1 MKKKISLL
9 LAILMLATLLPT
21 AFAES
26 KTVDAVKNT
35 KKVTLDGEEVKV
47 GAYDVE
53 GFNYLKLRDVAAII
67 NGKKC
72 QFSVGYDEPT
82 KLITVELAKG
92 YEKVEGDLAEIKDE
106 KAKAIVSVKKIL
118 VNGEEKEVK
127 TALINE
133 YNYMQLRD
141 LGSLVGLDVK
151 YDAKNKV
158 IMLKSDAE
166 AKEEAP
172 RYVMIKSKLYKDTGE
187 INKNMT
193 CGTMDGKILTTVDA
207 KEMPKK
213 DNESNFGIGYEYQIG
228 GEDGSI
234 TVKIDDK
241 CLIFKEVKEEEKKDD
256 KKEDKKEEKKEEVKT
271 EAKIEI
277 VPEDQWTKE
286 EKKFFES
293 AEALQEVAVDLLN
306 VGLKED
312 AEQSYKDLVKLYS
325 DWAQASIIQGRE
337 LFRGQATKVEKR
349 VEKRSDG
356 RYAVLEFT
364 YNTGGIFCV
373 ESKNLESEDSDTNFK
388 FKNVLIL
395 ELEDGAKEKYKDN
408 KAIYAKLIEFHQAI
422 VDNKMD
428 EAIKILKSIGVKA
441 NAENLKEYVD
451 TKKQIANNLGAEIF
465 TKDFEFEKEYKK
477 GEDDD
482 GTDVSIIF
490 NYKDGSMLFIGY
502 NRTVGGVTGF
512 GMKLKK

>member
-9 LAILMLATLLPT
+9 LAILMLVTLLPT

-35 KKVTLDGEEVKV
+35 KKVTLDGEEVMV

-53 GFNYLKLRDVAAII
+53 GYNYLKLRDIAAIL

-82 KLITVELAKG
+82 KLISVELAKA

-141 LGSLVGLDVK
+141 LGSLVGLGVN
-151 YDAKNKV
+151 YDAANKV

-166 AKEEAP
+166 E
-172 RYVMIKSKLYKDTGE
+172 
-187 INKNMT
+187 
-193 CGTMDGKILTTVDA
+193 
-207 KEMPKK
+207 
-213 DNESNFGIGYEYQIG
+213 
-228 GEDGSI
+228 
-234 TVKIDDK
+234 
-241 CLIFKEVKEEEKKDD
+241 KEEEKPEEKKD
-256 KKEDKKEEKKEEVKT
+256 EKKEEVKE
-271 EAKIEI
+271 EAKVEL
-277 VPEDQWTKE
+277 VPEDKWTEE

-306 VGLKED
+306 AGLKED
-312 AEQSYKDLVKLYS
+312 ADQSFKDLVELYR

-337 LFRGQATKVEKR
+337 LFREQASKVEKR

-356 RYAVLEFT
+356 RYAVLDFT

-373 ESKNLESEDSDTNFK
+373 ESKNAGSEDPDTKFK

-395 ELEDGAKEKYKDN
+395 ELEDGAKEKYTDN
-408 KAIYAKLIEFHQAI
+408 KVIYAKLIEFHQAI

-428 EAIKILKSIGVKA
+428 EAIKILQSIGVKA
-441 NAENLKEYVD
+441 NAENLKEYLD

-465 TKDFEFEKEYKK
+465 TKDFEYDKEYKK

-482 GTDVSIIF
+482 GTDVSIMF

-502 NRTVGGVTGF
+502 NRTVGGLTGL
-512 GMKLKK
+512 GMKLNK

>member
-9 LAILMLATLLPT
+9 LAILMLVTLIPT

-35 KKVTLDGEEVKV
+35 KKVTLDGEEVMV

-53 GFNYLKLRDVAAII
+53 GYNYLKLRDVAAIL

-72 QFSVGYDEPT
+72 QFDVGYDKPT

-92 YEKVEGDLAEIKDE
+92 YEKLEGDLVEIKDE

-133 YNYMQLRD
+133 NNYMQLRD
-141 LGSLVGLDVK
+141 LGTLVGLGVG
-151 YDAKNKV
+151 YDKVNKV
-158 IMLKSDAE
+158 IQLKSDAE
-166 AKEEAP
+166 
-172 RYVMIKSKLYKDTGE
+172 
-187 INKNMT
+187 
-193 CGTMDGKILTTVDA
+193 
-207 KEMPKK
+207 
-213 DNESNFGIGYEYQIG
+213 
-228 GEDGSI
+228 
-234 TVKIDDK
+234 
-241 CLIFKEVKEEEKKDD
+241 VKEEKPEEKEDEKKD
-256 KKEDKKEEKKEEVKT
+256 EKKEEVKE
-271 EAKIEI
+271 EAKVEL
-277 VPEDQWTKE
+277 VPEDQWTEE

-306 VGLKED
+306 AGLKED
-312 AEQSYKDLVKLYS
+312 ADQSFKDLVELYR

-337 LFRGQATKVEKR
+337 LFREQASKVEKR

-356 RYAVLEFT
+356 RYAVLDFT

-373 ESKNLESEDSDTNFK
+373 ESKNAGSEDPDTKFK

-395 ELEDGAKEKYKDN
+395 ELEDGAKEKYTDN
-408 KAIYAKLIEFHQAI
+408 KVIYAKLIEFHQAI

-428 EAIKILKSIGVKA
+428 EAIKILQSIGVKA
-441 NAENLKEYVD
+441 NAENVKEYVD

-482 GTDVSIIF
+482 GTDVTILF
-490 NYKDGSMLFIGY
+490 NYKDGSTLFIGY
-502 NRTVGGVTGF
+502 NRTVGGLTGLGF
-512 GMKLKK
+512 KLK

>member
-9 LAILMLATLLPT
+9 LAILMLVTLIPT

-35 KKVTLDGEEVKV
+35 KKITLDGEEVMV

-53 GFNYLKLRDVAAII
+53 GYNYLKLRDVAAIL
-67 NGKKC
+67 NTKKC
-72 QFSVGYDEPT
+72 QFNVGFDKPT

-118 VNGEEKEVK
+118 VNGEEKEIK

-158 IMLKSDAE
+158 IMLKSDVE

-187 INKNMT
+187 INKNMK
-193 CGTMDGKILTTVDA
+193 CGTMDGKILTSVDA

-213 DNESNFGIGYEYQIG
+213 DNESNFGTGYEYQIG
-228 GEDGSI
+228 TDGSI
-234 TVKIDDK
+234 TVEIDDK
-241 CLIFKEVKEEEKKDD
+241 CLIFKEVKEEEKKDG

-271 EAKIEI
+271 EAKVEE
-277 VPEDQWTKE
+277 VPEDKWTEKE
-286 EKKFFES
+286 KDFFETYKS
-293 AEALQEVAVDLLN
+293 ISDFLTKALNYDSKVVSDETLRDI
-306 VGLKED
+306 LKYY
-312 AEQSYKDLVKLYS
+312 QKLHETS
-325 DWAQASIIQGRE
+325 LIQGRE
-337 LFRGQATKVEKR
+337 LFNGSPLKINTRVEKR
-349 VEKRSDG
+349 VDG
-356 RYAVLEFT
+356 RYAVIELI
-364 YNTGGIFCV
+364 YSSGGIYKA
-373 ESKNLESEDSDTNFK
+373 ERKNADSEDAKTKDY
-388 FKNVLIL
+388 FKNVFIL
-395 ELEDGAKEKYKDN
+395 ELEDGAKEKYTDN
-408 KAIYAKLIEFHQAI
+408 RAIYAKLIELHQAI

-428 EAIKILKSIGVKA
+428 EAVKILQSIGVKA
-441 NAENLKEYVD
+441 NAENLKEYID
-451 TKKQIANNLGAEIF
+451 TRKEIAKSLGAEIF
-465 TKDFEFEKEYKK
+465 TKDFEYEKEYKQEK
-477 GEDDD
+477 DDD
-482 GTDVSIIF
+482 GNDIIAIF

-502 NRTVGGVTGF
+502 SKTSGGVNGF
-512 GMKLKK
+512 GMKLNK

>member
-9 LAILMLATLLPT
+9 LAILMLVTLIPS

-35 KKVTLDGEEVKV
+35 KKVTLDGEEVMV

-53 GFNYLKLRDVAAII
+53 GYNYLKLRDIAAIL

-82 KLITVELAKG
+82 KLISVELAKA

-141 LGSLVGLDVK
+141 LGSLVGLNVG
-151 YDAKNKV
+151 YDNVNKV

-166 AKEEAP
+166 EKEEAP

-213 DNESNFGIGYEYQIG
+213 DNESNFGTGYEYQIG

-241 CLIFKEVKEEEKKDD
+241 CLIFKEVKEEEKPEEKT
-256 KKEDKKEEKKEEVKT
+256 EDKKEEKKEESKV
-271 EAKIEI
+271 EL
-277 VPEDQWTKE
+277 VPVDKWTKE
-286 EKKFFES
+286 EKEWFDICDDFHES
-293 AEALQEVAVDLLN
+293 AIASVSNNITDDSSEVEKIMNKHYSDLVFKSIYGGKIIFEGGAKSVDRKVEIRDGVRYCVAQYNYPSGSALKFEAYN
-306 VGLKED
+306 VGTKDED
-312 AEQSYKDLVKLYS
+312 FNDYLVN
-325 DWAQASIIQGRE
+325 SIILYQEKE
-337 LFRGQATKVEKR
+337 LPEKYQKDCKLICKAMIEFYDAIADKNYENAVKVANELGLKADEER
-349 VEKRSDG
+349 VKSFENEMRRFAKAID
-356 RYAVLEFT
+356 VE
-364 YNTGGIFCV
+364 IFQKDY
-373 ESKNLESEDSDTNFK
+373 E
-388 FKNVLIL
+388 
-395 ELEDGAKEKYKDN
+395 AKEAPVPYDDEEKDS
-408 KAIYAKLIEFHQAI
+408 L
-422 VDNKMD
+422 V
-428 EAIKILKSIGVKA
+428 
-441 NAENLKEYVD
+441 
-451 TKKQIANNLGAEIF
+451 T
-465 TKDFEFEKEYKK
+465 
-477 GEDDD
+477 
-482 GTDVSIIF
+482 F
-490 NYKDGSMLFIGY
+490 NYKDGSSFNLLFTNALEGGIVGIGRKA
-502 NRTVGGVTGF
+502 N
-512 GMKLKK
+512 